1 MNRKR
6 YILEKVKEET
16 PSEMIDR
23 LQGYADFVGLIPG
36 FGDVVDLASAG
47 VDVLQGQY
55 GDAAFRGAAALPIVG
70 SALGANKGLKSL
82 LTVGS
87 IAAPFAGGVVRAAKD
102 DKGDEEQPK
111 IAANANLEQEIKKQ
125 QERAA
130 KKAQKDSPSSSFD
143 LPAMARLYNTRLVD
157 PGPFVGQSFRES
169 LEHTT
174 NNLME
179 VRKVGELLGSLFK
192 RNKKKTKGTD
202 KPDTE
207 ETKGTGLGKL
217 VPGSPETLK
226 KIGGVG
232 VPALTLAAAGLAIPI
247 IPGLLGSIAGVES
260 EFDAGGQPLVPGS
273 GRRGGDAGISGVGNL
288 LDRLTANYG
297 RIDNYN
303 PAAAGIDLVR
313 RRATATAAQAQGM
326 RA

>member
-1 MNRKR
+1 
-6 YILEKVKEET
+6 
-16 PSEMIDR
+16 MIDR
-23 LQGYADFVGLIPG
+23 LQGYADLGGIVLGPI
-36 FGDVVDLASAG
+36 GDVIDLASAG
-47 VDVLQGQY
+47 VDVIQGQY

-70 SALGANKGLKSL
+70 SALGANRGLKSL
-82 LTVGS
+82 LTVSS

-130 KKAQKDSPSSSFD
+130 KKTQKDSPSSSFD
-143 LPAMARLYNTRLVD
+143 LPAIARLYNTRLVD
-157 PGPFVGQSFRES
+157 PGPFVGQTFRES

-179 VRKVGELLGSLFK
+179 VRKVGELLGGLFK
-192 RNKKKTKGTD
+192 KNKKKTKGTD
-202 KPDTE
+202 KPKTDKPDTE
-207 ETKGTGLGKL
+207 ENRGTGLGKL
-217 VPGSPETLK
+217 VPGSPEVLRK
-226 KIGGVG
+226 AAGVG

-247 IPGLLGSIAGVES
+247 IPGLLGSLAGVES
-260 EFDAGGQPLVPGS
+260 QFDAGGQPLVPGS
-273 GRRGGDAGISGVGNL
+273 GRRGGDAGVSGVGNL

-297 RIDNYN
+297 YIQNYN